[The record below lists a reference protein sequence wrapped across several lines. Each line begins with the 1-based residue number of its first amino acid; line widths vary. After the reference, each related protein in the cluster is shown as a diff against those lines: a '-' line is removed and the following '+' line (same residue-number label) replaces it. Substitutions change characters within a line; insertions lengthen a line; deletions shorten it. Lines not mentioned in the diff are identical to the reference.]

1 VADIVHIAAIPQE
14 KEQRCLRCLRK
25 LIDIDP
31 VTQESFQPL
40 AFVVQTVYDP
50 ASKLPSGCEI
60 QESDAGPGQIACKG
74 RGRPQ
79 EKSI

>member
-1 VADIVHIAAIPQE
+1 MADIVHIAAIPQE

-31 VTQESFQPL
+31 VTQASFTPT
-40 AFVVQTVYDP
+40 AFVMQT
-50 ASKLPSGCEI
+50 AGGHCEI
-60 QESDAGPGQIACKG
+60 QESDAGPGQIACRG
-74 RGRPQ
+74 RGRPR